1 MKGTKCVLCG
11 QEYSMGLHILGCF
24 LCFRCEQALLK
35 PGAARHLKVCKR
47 RRLAH
52 WAGAP
57 LRPPAE
63 G

>member
-1 MKGTKCVLCG
+1 
-11 QEYSMGLHILGCF
+11 MGLHILGCF